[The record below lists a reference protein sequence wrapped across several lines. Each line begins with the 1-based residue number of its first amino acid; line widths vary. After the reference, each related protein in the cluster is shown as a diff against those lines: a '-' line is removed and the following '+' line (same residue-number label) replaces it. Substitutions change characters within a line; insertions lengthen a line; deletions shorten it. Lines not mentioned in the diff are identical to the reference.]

1 MCNEK
6 KSHMHRFLTLLL
18 ILISSLSLPAQKVW
32 TLEECIE
39 YARQN
44 SLTAKQTLY
53 NNRSAELTLKQNRFA
68 RLPNLN
74 ANGSFNWQFGRT
86 VDPTT
91 NQFVNQD
98 ILSNSFGISTGLPVF
113 NGFLINRNVRRS
125 RLNMEATELEGESA
139 LNDLMLNVAAAYLSI
154 LLAEEQ
160 LLNAQQ
166 QLELS
171 ETQLDQTLKRIASGA
186 LADNERFEFEAQVAR
201 SEQNLVNAQ
210 NAVEQNFLTLKQLLE
225 IDPLTEMEITAP
237 EVETPDADPYGMD
250 PNEVYQIALTTQPDI
265 RANDLR
271 LEVLEYDR
279 KIARSA
285 MWPSLF
291 LFGQLNTFFSDQGKD
306 FTDPIITNLPPQTV
320 SNDVIVQANNMTFP
334 ATIIQTVPQADVTF
348 PDRPYFG
355 QLGDN
360 FGQSFGL
367 QLNVPIYNRHV
378 NNINAERAR
387 ISALNQQVSNTQR
400 RQQLKTDVDRA
411 VQNSRASLENLQA
424 AERSYEA
431 ARIAYE
437 NAEVR
442 FDLGAINSYEFTTAR
457 NNFDQALTS
466 LTQARYQY
474 IFDLKTVDFYLGRP
488 LSLN

>member
-1 MCNEK
+1 MY
-6 KSHMHRFLTLLL
+6 HYLTLLL
-18 ILISSLSLPAQKVW
+18 LLTSTLPLSAQEVW
-32 TLEECIE
+32 TLEECIQ

-44 SLTAKQTLY
+44 SLVAKQTIY
-53 NNRSAELTLKQNRFA
+53 NTRNAELTLKQNRFS

-113 NGFLINRNVRRS
+113 SGFLINRNVRRS
-125 RLNMEATELEGESA
+125 RLNLEATELEGESA

-160 LLNAQQ
+160 LVNAQQ

-186 LADNERFEFEAQVAR
+186 LADNERYEFEAQVAR

-225 IDPLTEMEITAP
+225 IDPATEMEIIAP
-237 EVETPDADPYGMD
+237 QVETPDADPYGLD
-250 PNEVYQIALTTQPDI
+250 PNEVYRIALTTQPDI
-265 RANDLR
+265 QANELR
-271 LEVLEYDR
+271 LQVLEYDQ
-279 KIARSA
+279 KIAKSA

-306 FTDPIITNLPPQTV
+306 FTDPIITNLPPETV
-320 SNDVIVQANNMTFP
+320 SNDVIVEANSMTFP
-334 ATIIQTVPQADVTF
+334 ATITQTVPQVDVAF

-360 FGQSFGL
+360 FGQSFGV
-367 QLNVPIYNRHV
+367 QLTVPIYNRSI

-387 ISALNQQVSNTQR
+387 ISSLNQQVTNTQR
-400 RQQLKTDVDRA
+400 LQQLKTDVDRA
-411 VQNSRASLENLQA
+411 VQNARASLENLQA
-424 AERSYEA
+424 AERSFDA
-431 ARIAYE
+431 AQIAYE

-457 NNFDQALTS
+457 NNYDQAQTS

-488 LSLN
+488 LTLE